1 MIKETSKICK
11 IFLIDFFRSSDK
23 TIIVFMIFLFIMLII
38 AQQWVSI
45 IIFIVSFVFSYFI
58 THFERKKKE
67 KKVEEQKETEQKYI
81 P

>member
-1 MIKETSKICK
+1 MKETLKRFCK
-11 IFLIDFFRSSDK
+11 FWIDFFRSDK

-38 AQQWVSI
+38 AQQWISI
-45 IIFIVSFVFSYFI
+45 IIFVVSFVFSYFV
-58 THFERKKKE
+58 THLKGE